1 MDFLSRS
8 LVIFQEILQKFTK
21 RIPFFAMFTGT
32 PPVISLSSS
41 SRDLFLNSSRFLLD
55 YIQRFFQEFLMDSSR
70 GFYQG
75 FLQVIPRII
84 SKVFFNKSS

>member
-1 MDFLSRS
+1 
-8 LVIFQEILQKFTK
+8 
-21 RIPFFAMFTGT
+21 MFTGT

-75 FLQVIPRII
+75 FLQVIPRIF
-84 SKVFFNKSS
+84 SKVFFNKSSWDFSKN